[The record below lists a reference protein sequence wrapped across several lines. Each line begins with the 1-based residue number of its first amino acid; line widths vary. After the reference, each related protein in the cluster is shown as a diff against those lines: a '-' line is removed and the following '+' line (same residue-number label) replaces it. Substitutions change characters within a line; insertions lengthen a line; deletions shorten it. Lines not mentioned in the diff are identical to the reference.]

1 MVLLKRLYLFS
12 KNTVPFFLKAYTL
25 LRSTIRVTRRR
36 LDLIRH

>member
-12 KNTVPFFLKAYTL
+12 KNTVPFSLKAYTL
-25 LRSTIRVTRRR
+25 LRSTIQVTRRR

>member
-25 LRSTIRVTRRR
+25 LRSTIGVTRRR
-36 LDLIRH
+36 LGLIRH

>member
-25 LRSTIRVTRRR
+25 LRSTVRVTHRR